1 MPDKKYLFIDEI
13 KIKVTAGNGGDG
25 CVSFRR
31 EKYIPLGG
39 PDGGDGGKGGDC
51 LIIADTNLNTLY
63 HLRRK
68 KQLKAGSGKGG
79 QGKKRHGKDGK
90 DLIVKVPLGTEV
102 IDLKENERI
111 FELIKPGQ
119 IEVVTRGG
127 KGGKGNAR
135 FATSVN
141 QVPRTARPG
150 KKGEEKDLLLRLKL
164 LADIGIIGYP
174 NAGKSTLLAH
184 LTSSHPKIAPYP
196 FTTLIPNL
204 GQIKQDDEFKLFV
217 LADIPGLIPGA
228 HQGKGLG
235 DKFLRHIERTRILI
249 HLIDGS
255 LGVDEALLRHRK
267 INEELKLYNP
277 ALLDKPQIL
286 VANKM
291 DLDEAKDNF
300 DELKETLSG
309 KVIPISAL
317 SGEGVKELAKEI
329 FLRLSANKT

>member
-1 MPDKKYLFIDEI
+1 MPDKNYLFIDEV
-13 KIKVTAGNGGDG
+13 KIEVTAGSGGNG

-31 EKYIPLGG
+31 EKYIPFGG
-39 PDGGDGGKGGDC
+39 PDGGDGGQGGDC

-68 KQLKAGSGKGG
+68 KQLKAGAGKNG
-79 QGKKRHGKDGK
+79 QGNNKHGKNGK
-90 DLIVKVPLGTEV
+90 DLIVNVPLGTEV
-102 IDLKENERI
+102 IDLKENEII

-119 IEVVTRGG
+119 TEVVARGAR
-127 KGGKGNAR
+127 GGKGNAR
-135 FATSVN
+135 FATSTN
-141 QVPRTARPG
+141 QVPRMATPG
-150 KKGEEKDLLLRLKL
+150 KKGEEKTLLLKLKL
-164 LADIGIIGYP
+164 LADVGIIGYP
-174 NAGKSTLLAH
+174 NAGKSTLLAS

-235 DKFLRHIERTRILI
+235 DKFLRHIERTKILV

-255 LGVDEALLRHRK
+255 LTVHEAIKRHKK
-267 INEELKLYNP
+267 INEELKLYNLK
-277 ALLDKPQIL
+277 LLDKPQVL

-300 DELKETLSG
+300 NELKETISA
-309 KVIPISAL
+309 KIIPISAL
-317 SGEGVKELAKEI
+317 TGEGIKELTKEI
-329 FLRLSANKT
+329 FLKLSAKKI

>member
-1 MPDKKYLFIDEI
+1 MPDKNYLFIDEV
-13 KIKVTAGNGGDG
+13 KIKVTAGSGGNG

-31 EKYIPLGG
+31 EKYIPFGG

-68 KQLKAGSGKGG
+68 KQLKAAAGKNG
-79 QGKKRHGKDGK
+79 QGNNKHGKNGK
-90 DLIVKVPLGTEV
+90 DLIVNVPLGTEV
-102 IDLKENERI
+102 IDLKENEII
-111 FELIKPGQ
+111 FELIKPDQ
-119 IEVVTRGG
+119 TEVVARGG
-127 KGGKGNAR
+127 RGGKGNAR
-135 FATSVN
+135 FATSTN
-141 QVPRTARPG
+141 QVPRTATPG
-150 KKGEEKDLLLRLKL
+150 KKGEEKTLLLKLKL

-174 NAGKSTLLAH
+174 NAGKSTLLAS

-204 GQIKQDDEFKLFV
+204 GQIKTDEFKIFV

-235 DKFLRHIERTRILI
+235 DKFLRHIERTKILV

-255 LGVDEALLRHRK
+255 LGVHEAILRYKK

-286 VANKM
+286 VANKI

-300 DELKETLSG
+300 KELKETISA
-309 KVIPISAL
+309 KIIPISAL
-317 SGEGVKELAKEI
+317 TGEGIKELTGEI
-329 FLRLSANKT
+329 FLKLSTNKT

>member
-1 MPDKKYLFIDEI
+1 MPDKNYLFIDEV
-13 KIKVTAGNGGDG
+13 KIKVTAGSGGNG

-31 EKYIPLGG
+31 EKYIPFGG

-68 KQLKAGSGKGG
+68 KQLKAIAGKNG
-79 QGKKRHGKDGK
+79 QGNNKHGKNGK
-90 DLIVKVPLGTEV
+90 DLIVNVPLGTEV
-102 IDLKENERI
+102 IDLNENEII
-111 FELIKPGQ
+111 FELIKSDQ
-119 IEVVTRGG
+119 TEVAARGG

-135 FATSVN
+135 FATSTN
-141 QVPRTARPG
+141 QVPRMATPG
-150 KKGEEKDLLLRLKL
+150 KKGEEKTLLLKLKL

-174 NAGKSTLLAH
+174 NAGKSTLLAS

-204 GQIKQDDEFKLFV
+204 GQIKTDEFKIFI

-235 DKFLRHIERTRILI
+235 DKFLRHIERTKILV

-255 LGVDEALLRHRK
+255 LTVHEAILRYKK

-277 ALLDKPQIL
+277 ALLDKPQVL

-291 DLDEAKDNF
+291 DLCEAKDNF
-300 DELKETLSG
+300 KELKETISA
-309 KVIPISAL
+309 KIIPISAL
-317 SGEGVKELAKEI
+317 TGEGIKELTREI
-329 FLRLSANKT
+329 FLRLSAKKI

>member
-1 MPDKKYLFIDEI
+1 MPDKNYLFIDEV
-13 KIKVTAGNGGDG
+13 KIKVTAGSGGNG

-31 EKYIPLGG
+31 EKYIPFGG

-68 KQLKAGSGKGG
+68 KQLKAIAGKNG
-79 QGKKRHGKDGK
+79 QGNNKHGKNGK
-90 DLIVKVPLGTEV
+90 DLIVNVPLGTEV
-102 IDLKENERI
+102 IDLKENEII
-111 FELIKPGQ
+111 FELIKPDQ
-119 IEVVTRGG
+119 KEVAAQGG
-127 KGGKGNAR
+127 RGGKGNAR
-135 FATSVN
+135 FATSTN
-141 QVPRTARPG
+141 QVPRTATPG
-150 KKGEEKDLLLRLKL
+150 KKGEEKTLLLKLKL

-174 NAGKSTLLAH
+174 NAGKSTLLAS

-204 GQIKQDDEFKLFV
+204 GQIKTDEFKLFV

-235 DKFLRHIERTRILI
+235 DKFLRHIERTKILV

-255 LGVDEALLRHRK
+255 LGVHEAILRYKK

-286 VANKM
+286 VANKI

-300 DELKETLSG
+300 KELKETISA
-309 KVIPISAL
+309 KIIPISAL
-317 SGEGVKELAKEI
+317 TGEGIKELTGEI
-329 FLRLSANKT
+329 FLKLSTNKT